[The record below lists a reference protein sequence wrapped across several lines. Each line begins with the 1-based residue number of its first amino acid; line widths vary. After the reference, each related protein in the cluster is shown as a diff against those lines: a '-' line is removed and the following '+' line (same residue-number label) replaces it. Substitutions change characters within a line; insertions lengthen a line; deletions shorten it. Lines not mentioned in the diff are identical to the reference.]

1 MWDAEKTKWI
11 HQQKKPIIEPGKVIK
26 NMGGDIMARKSFN
39 EKLNNTNDLPKI
51 QFVEP
56 DDKMAKRFGGGNML
70 IAAPI
75 EYDEVMKKI
84 PQGKLITSDE
94 IRAYL
99 AKKHNADFTC
109 QLTAGIFINIAANA
123 SQERENSGSREITP
137 YWRTL
142 KKGGELNEK
151 YPGGIDQQR
160 FILETE
166 GHEIIKKGK
175 KYYIKDYEKALYQ
188 LESE

>member
-1 MWDAEKTKWI
+1 
-11 HQQKKPIIEPGKVIK
+11 
-26 NMGGDIMARKSFN
+26 MARKSFN
-39 EKLNNTNDLPKI
+39 EKLNNTKDLPKI
-51 QFVEP
+51 QFIGP
-56 DDKMAKRFGGGNML
+56 DDKMAKRFGCGNML

-84 PQGKLITSDE
+84 PQGKLITTDE

-99 AKKHNADFTC
+99 AKRYKADFTC

-151 YPGGIDQQR
+151 YPGGIDHQKY
-160 FILETE
+160 ILETE
-166 GHEIIKKGK
+166 GHEIIKRGAR
-175 KYYIKDYEKALYQ
+175 YYIKDYEKALHQ
-188 LESE
+188 LEGE